1 MDKNELDN
9 IVCQLKLNKKPVKM
23 TKREFVN
30 AFGCE
35 KRTSGNTFI
44 IDNYLN
50 DNSII
55 TVPSYIDGW
64 IDEEMELR
72 FKYNIKH
79 SNFQLYYIEV
89 HGYKNLDIAVDLY
102 DTDNYCCFIGL
113 NGSGKSNVLEAVSN
127 IFYSL
132 YHIATLKDGYKKY
145 SCNFQYTIR
154 YINNGIYYEITDGKL
169 TNGGKITETIL
180 PKNVIASYSGED
192 TRLWKDFYKPIYE
205 KYCSK
210 MVATA
215 GFRPP
220 FLFYLSRYEWEISLL
235 TLLYSE
241 DVDVVKFIDE
251 LIGNLECKI
260 SFDYKSTNIKK
271 WEGTEIEGFID
282 ELQKEK
288 EYNVT
293 TFRNKINSISFID
306 QASTLY
312 YCLYKCRTESDNQI
326 ISKINITFNGR
337 GTVDGLS
344 EGEKK
349 LVNANA
355 VIHILST
362 KDSLCLFDEPDAHIH
377 IANQIKLKE
386 LINNN
391 NRYSLVTTHS
401 PVFLDLVSD
410 DKNVRYM
417 NNGHIELTD
426 KLKQIQSLSGGTIN
440 YFEGAFILSA
450 KNILVTEGK
459 YDGKYLKKAAD
470 VLSKKD
476 EKYRKLN
483 FGKDISVIQVGG
495 ASNAVELYS
504 DVLKP
509 LLSQIDKLV
518 FLFDYDDAVKSGWK
532 KIYDNKD
539 VNGKVIPMFYQHDYS
554 ITLDTTQNPK
564 VSDRILVEDLFSE
577 ESYTPIVQ
585 IITGC
590 KSHKDFRNI
599 TLPNGQKRTADAIK
613 EYIENNYQ
621 KFKDSWF
628 DGFKPLLD
636 KLLELYGL

>member
-312 YCLYKCRTESDNQI
+312 YCLYKCRTESDNQVV
-326 ISKINITFNGR
+326 SKINITFDGR

-459 YDGKYLKKAAD
+459 YDGKYLRKAIDVFSKRDSKYKKLSAIAIMQAGSAGNAKAIYD
-470 VLSKKD
+470 EVLSGL
-476 EKYRKLN
+476 EKY
-483 FGKDISVIQVGG
+483 V
-495 ASNAVELYS
+495 
-504 DVLKP
+504 
-509 LLSQIDKLV
+509 DKIV
-518 FLFDYDDAVKSGWK
+518 FLFDYDKGGLDGWK
-532 KIYDNKD
+532 AIDKIKTA
-539 VNGKVIPMFYQHDYS
+539 KIEPIFYQEDYS
-554 ITLDTTQNPK
+554 TMYSTCVANVAPK
-564 VSDRILVEDLFSE
+564 DSYMVEDLFSL
-577 ESYTPIVQ
+577 ESYKEKVEYV
-585 IITGC
+585 
-590 KSHKDFRNI
+590 HKKHTHKEFRCNEQ
-599 TLPNGQKRTADAIK
+599 GRTDEAIK
-613 EYIENNYQ
+613 HHIEEKYK
-621 KFKDSWF
+621 KFDDSWF
-628 DGFKPLLD
+628 DGFKPLLN
-636 KLLELYGL
+636 KLLELFGLE